1 MRCVVSP
8 SNPCD
13 CDDDVDGSARETST
27 GREYFFPK
35 SKFTFLP
42 AASSTTVEGTGCR
55 ELSSRAR
62 ASARRY
68 RLRAFA
74 RARRP
79 AVRYIVSYA
88 VSVCIRFHARA
99 RVRVSVL

>member
-1 MRCVVSP
+1 M
-8 SNPCD
+8 
-13 CDDDVDGSARETST
+13 ST
-27 GREYFFPK
+27 GREFFFK
-35 SKFTFLP
+35 LKFTFLTAAAA
-42 AASSTTVEGTGCR
+42 AASSTTVVEGTGCR

-68 RLRAFA
+68 RLRACA

-88 VSVCIRFHARA
+88 VSVCMCFHA
-99 RVRVSVL
+99 SV